1 MAENNEVSAESRED
15 EEFNS
20 LLNAAAKMVN
30 KNSDS
35 SEQITFSGDNGKE
48 ENADSTPAPPPV
60 SFSNGGGKLTQEA
73 IEALLNSAPPKESI
87 DDAFIDKVMNEQ
99 NPLAEPTEKGEGDT
113 GVTKTSLDDDTA
125 QMASMLGAGFTS
137 DEEDENEATV
147 SANSSPDGIPDEIIG
162 KRRSF
167 SFLITLAAAVVAAA
181 LGFCVCLFLFGDI
194 FRSSDEEF
202 AIMAANSVN
211 SSLPVNNE
219 LYIYKAFVKNGSAAK
234 ECILYGVVDYNGET
248 RTDIFRV
255 VLNDGN
261 PNKLK
266 LKVYYTVDEND
277 EDYIAMKNSEDSEI
291 KIQASVLKNY
301 SDSIYAADKEI
312 RIGVP
317 EWKSADCG
325 KINRNITS
333 AQVKNAE

>member
-1 MAENNEVSAESRED
+1 MAESDELSVESKE
-15 EEFNS
+15 EQEFNS

-30 KNSDS
+30 KNSDNE
-35 SEQITFSGDNGKE
+35 EQLTFSGESGKGE
-48 ENADSTPAPPPV
+48 ASGSTPASPPV
-60 SFSNGGGKLTQEA
+60 SFSGGGGKLTQEA
-73 IEALLNSAPPKESI
+73 IEALLNSAPPKEAI
-87 DDAFIDKVMNEQ
+87 DDAFIDKVMNEKD
-99 NPLAEPTEKGEGDT
+99 PLAEPEEKSAEAP
-113 GVTKTSLDDDTA
+113 GVTKTDFGDDDDK
-125 QMASMLGAGFTS
+125 MASMLGAGFMS
-137 DEEDENEATV
+137 DDEDENDIAV
-147 SANSSPDGIPDEIIG
+147 LVNSSPDGIPDRMIG
-162 KRRSF
+162 KKRSF
-167 SFLITLAAAVVAAA
+167 SFIITLAAAVVAAA
-181 LGFCVCLFLFGDI
+181 LGFCVCLFFFGDI

-202 AIMAANSVN
+202 AIMAANAVN

-255 VLNDGN
+255 VLNDDN

-266 LKVYYTVDEND
+266 LKVYFTLDEND
-277 EDYIAMKNSEDSEI
+277 EDYIAMKNSEDSEK
-291 KIQASVLKNY
+291 KIQASVRKNY

-317 EWKSADCG
+317 EWKNTDCG

-333 AQVKNAE
+333 EQIKKEE